1 MAGSLDLPVIAVPER
16 LPEGSMTGK
25 PDKLSGR
32 YQTALPQQTVF
43 PGNSCDCRWLSGR
56 LKVVV
61 TLPVLQGRFAI
72 MIVMGARGRYQVC
85 RRSCGGPVYQ
95 R

>member
-1 MAGSLDLPVIAVPER
+1 
-16 LPEGSMTGK
+16 MTGQ

-43 PGNSCDCRWLSGR
+43 PGDSCDCRWLSGR

-72 MIVMGARGRYQVC
+72 MIVMGARGRHQVC

>member
-1 MAGSLDLPVIAVPER
+1 MAGSLDLPVIAVPEG
-16 LPEGSMTGK
+16 LPGDSMTGQ

-43 PGNSCDCRWLSGR
+43 PGDSCDGRWLSGR
-56 LKVVV
+56 LNVVV

-72 MIVMGARGRYQVC
+72 IFVMGARGRYQVC
-85 RRSCGGPVYQ
+85 RRSCGGPVCQ
-95 R
+95 G

>member
-1 MAGSLDLPVIAVPER
+1 MAGSLDLPVIAAPEG
-16 LPEGSMTGK
+16 LPEDSMTGK
-25 PDKLSGR
+25 PDILSGR

-43 PGNSCDCRWLSGR
+43 PGDSCDCRWLSGR

-72 MIVMGARGRYQVC
+72 IFVMGVRGRYQVC
-85 RRSCGGPVYQ
+85 RRFCGGPVCQ
-95 R
+95 G